1 MYTTLVSADVLLA
14 HLNEPNWRLFDC
26 RFSLQDTAAGGA
38 AYASAHI
45 PGACYLDLD
54 RDLSGPVTARSGRH
68 PLPSAAALAARLGEL
83 GVGASD
89 QVVVYDDSAGLF
101 ASRAWWLLRALGHH
115 AVAVLDGGLAAWRQ
129 IGGPLTA
136 DVTTPAPRPPL
147 AVTAP
152 VEALSADEV
161 ARGLAEGHLTLFDVR
176 AAERFAGRVEPLD
189 PVAGHVP
196 GARNLPHD
204 RALDGSGRFRDAAS
218 LRALFGAQLGGA
230 DPGSVA
236 FMCGSGVTA
245 CHSLLA
251 MQVAGLPGARLYA
264 GSWSEWCRDPARP
277 VAKGDS

>member
-1 MYTTLVSADVLLA
+1 MYTTLVGADDLLA
-14 HLNEPNWRLFDC
+14 HLSEPHWRLFDC
-26 RFSLQDTAAGGA
+26 RFSLQDTAAGAA
-38 AYASAHI
+38 AYAAAHI

-54 RDLSGPVTARSGRH
+54 RDLSGAVTARSGRH
-68 PLPSAAALAARLGEL
+68 PLPAAETLAARLGEL
-83 GVGASD
+83 GVGAAD
-89 QVVVYDDSAGLF
+89 QIVVYDDSAGLF
-101 ASRAWWLLRALGHH
+101 ASRAWWLVRALGHH

-136 DVTTPAPRPPL
+136 EVTKRAPRPPL
-147 AVTAP
+147 EVTAP
-152 VEALSADEV
+152 IEALSADDV
-161 ARGLAEGHLTLFDVR
+161 ARGLAAGRLTLFDVR
-176 AAERFAGRVEPLD
+176 AAERYAGRVEPLD

-204 RALDGSGRFRDAAS
+204 RALDGGGRFHDAAT
-218 LRALFGAQLGGA
+218 LWALFAAQLGGT

-251 MQVAGLPGARLYA
+251 MEVAGLPGARLYA

-277 VAKGDS
+277 VATGDT